1 MAFSVPRPQ
10 VWAVYVLAALLGTA
24 TFTVLAQSKPQPAPA
39 SGARG
44 AEARRA
50 TNDPA

>member
-10 VWAVYVLAALLGTA
+10 VWAVYVLAGLLGTA

-39 SGARG
+39 PGA
-44 AEARRA
+44 APPRA
-50 TNDPA
+50 AAPADDAA